1 MKLLKLITA
10 SLFSIAVLCS
20 CDFEERLT
28 WSPDGKRMAVLTD
41 QLRLADADS
50 ISKPLLNKQFG
61 SVLSFRWLPDNH
73 HALLAYRRY
82 QHHRN
87 NAGVRTGTKTADTSV
102 DYLQLFDFN
111 GEIKEVKVTA
121 GPILFKS
128 SEAIDDLRLSPD
140 GKLAAFSQ
148 ADKGRHKISI
158 VTLSGVLKKDLVR
171 NASKPEWSKDSR
183 SIYFFREIT
192 PNYSA
197 SSTFIPVA
205 TICSLP
211 VADANGRPIVS
222 KVRRDLAQCAGELFT
237 GGRIHALEDGS
248 LLFCS
253 TPVKLPAC
261 GAMMGLQERALFRYR
276 PASKESK
283 ASVEQIKLDGPA
295 LAADLDSF
303 EPNQDGTKI
312 AVCSSQGA
320 VRVISLSSDGNSG
333 QVTVLEKPLPD
344 TVEVSRTGSFGCA
357 PRWRNAHELTF
368 SVRNLANAKNHA
380 GHGDNSEHDGE
391 LVSQELQDLAPGA
404 ETNLPARQVLSRNWP
419 SGQIDFLKA
428 GNSSKK

>member
-87 NAGVRTGTKTADTSV
+87 NGGGRTGTKTADTSV

-128 SEAIDDLRLSPD
+128 SEAIEDLRLSPS
-140 GKLAAFSQ
+140 GKLAAISQ

-158 VTLSGVLKKDLVR
+158 VSLAGALKRDVAR
-171 NASKPEWSKDSR
+171 NATKPEWSRDSR

-192 PNYSA
+192 PKDSA
-197 SSTFIPVA
+197 STAFIPVS

-222 KVRRDLAQCAGELFT
+222 KVRRDLAQCAGDLFT

-368 SVRNLANAKNHA
+368 SVHNLANAKNHA
-380 GHGDNSEHDGE
+380 GHGDNSEHDGV